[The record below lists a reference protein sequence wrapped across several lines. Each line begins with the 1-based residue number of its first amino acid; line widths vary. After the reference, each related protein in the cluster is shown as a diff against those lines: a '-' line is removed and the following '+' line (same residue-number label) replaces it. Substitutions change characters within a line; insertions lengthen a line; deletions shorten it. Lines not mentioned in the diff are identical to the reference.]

1 MQVEI
6 EGKGSVNVSD
16 KLAAEVQSAVKSTEG
31 SSTKWKELWPKVEDA
46 FGDAA
51 FTRGTPEYKAVHRF
65 VASMHPA
72 WREAPE
78 RGDNSDAA
86 NSARAGRA
94 QALTVASVA
103 MSLMIKYRS
112 QHYNE
117 GAERGPRRKI
127 AYAEKRQAIMKT
139 VRKYAAKGDEQAIA
153 DLNALLSAKKETQV
167 ERLDVAIAA
176 PRTVGEEAKKPGPV
190 TITKPAP
197 VKARTRRKKGEEAE
211 AATA

>member
-6 EGKGSVNVSD
+6 EGKGAVNVSE
-16 KLAAEVQSAVKSTEG
+16 KLVVEVQAAVKTTEG
-31 SSTKWKELWPKVEDA
+31 STTKWRDLWPKIEDS

-51 FTRGTPEYKAVHRF
+51 FTRGTSEYKAVHRF

-127 AYAEKRQAIMKT
+127 GYAEKRQALIKTIM
-139 VRKYAAKGDEQAIA
+139 RYAEKGDAQATA
-153 DLNALLSAKKETQV
+153 DLAALKAAKKETQA
-167 ERLDVAIAA
+167 ERLDVALAQ
-176 PRTVGEEAKKPGPV
+176 PRTIGADAKAPSPV
-190 TITKPAP
+190 TIIKPAP
-197 VKARTRRKKGEEAE
+197 KARTRRKKVEE
-211 AATA
+211 AATV

>member
-6 EGKGSVNVSD
+6 EGKGAVNVPD
-16 KLAAEVQSAVKSTEG
+16 KLAAEVQSAVKTTEG
-31 SSTKWKELWPKVEDA
+31 STAKWRDLWPKVEDT
-46 FGDAA
+46 FGDNA

-103 MSLMIKYRS
+103 MSLMAKYRA

-127 AYAEKRQAIMKT
+127 AYAEKRTLIIKTIARFAEKGDAQAT
-139 VRKYAAKGDEQAIA
+139 ADLAALRAAKADKQA
-153 DLNALLSAKKETQV
+153 
-167 ERLDVAIAA
+167 ERIDVALAQ
-176 PRTVGEEAKKPGPV
+176 PRTIGAESRQPGPV
-190 TITKPAP
+190 TVTKPAP
-197 VKARTRRKKGEEAE
+197 AKAKVRKAKAE
-211 AATA
+211 AQTATA